1 MPDLQRPPIVNKN
14 DERYFSIKTAKV
26 EATVKTAADG
36 SETKVIRGIASSTV
50 QDRMGDYL
58 TEACQVSMLDQCKGM
73 TMWLNH
79 SYKVPEDILGTLT
92 DATLQRSTDAS
103 QGDCIDLMIEVTI
116 DETNPRA
123 LQAWTSVAERG
134 VKLGFSIGGYFLDV
148 TIEEDERYYYA
159 LTVNDIELL
168 EISLV
173 GIPANPRAYTKAFEA
188 PIEALKVA
196 IVKRAEQIVKEGKTK
211 AEAGILVKKSLF
223 GGSEEHMDQ
232 LETPAGDAPALTDA
246 EVENAKLAAAGGD
259 AEADPEAKGAKL
271 AFNEPA
277 DVKTLDEAKALLVQM
292 KAANDELA
300 AAVVETKDVMPDAK
314 CAATVEAMKCIKSA
328 MTHGMCK
335 DAATSSRTGHAILKS
350 MLPDDYDVPDD
361 ATLDDGSSECAAAD
375 LVVLNADAPK
385 LRQQIA
391 DDTAAIEQLSADK
404 ATLET
409 EKADLE
415 QKIAELKATP
425 TGRQTASS
433 HSGGSTKGSEPI
445 ADASLYHKSATEL
458 TSAIGKSVSG
468 PSDARTM
475 LR

>member
-1 MPDLQRPPIVNKN
+1 MPDLQRPPIVNKS

-50 QDRMGDYL
+50 QDRMGDFL

-92 DATLQRSTDAS
+92 DATLQRSTDAQ

-148 TIEEDERYYYA
+148 TIDEDERYYYA

-188 PIEALKVA
+188 PIEALKAA

-223 GGSEEHMDQ
+223 GGSEEQMDQ
-232 LETPAGDAPALTDA
+232 LETPAADAPELTDA
-246 EVENAKLAAAGGD
+246 EVVNEAAA
-259 AEADPEAKGAKL
+259 AAAPPEAETAV
-271 AFNEPA
+271 ETPA
-277 DVKTLDEAKALLVQM
+277 ADAPAT
-292 KAANDELA
+292 A
-300 AAVVETKDVMPDAK
+300 AAPVVETKDVMPEAK
-314 CAATVEAMKCIKSA
+314 CSATVEAMKCIKSA
-328 MTHGMCK
+328 MSHGMCK
-335 DAATSSRTGHAILKS
+335 DAAASSRTGHAILKA

-361 ATLDDGSSECAAAD
+361 ATLDDSSSECAAAD
-375 LVVLNADAPK
+375 LVVLSADAPK
-385 LRQQIA
+385 LRAQVDEA
-391 DDTAAIEQLSADK
+391 KAALETLSAER
-404 ATLET
+404 ET
-409 EKADLE
+409 LE

-425 TGRQTASS
+425 TGRQTSSS